1 MRKNRSLELFLMF
14 GFAAALAVGGCAK
27 KEAQAPAASN
37 EATAPTPTGGG
48 KIPVTTASAE
58 AKTEFLQGRDMVDKL
73 LITDS
78 VVHFQKAVALD
89 PLSTATRR
97 ALGVQYAKY
106 GRLDDAVA
114 ELHAALD
121 LNPKAGAVHSALCD
135 IRLRQGRT
143 AEALTEAELE
153 AIPILRLTSIAIV
166 RHTLGHAADSDAAL
180 SEVITDH
187 ASIAAYDIAQVY
199 AWRGEVDHAF
209 EWLVRAYAQRDTG
222 MPLLA
227 TDRLLAPLHDDPRWS
242 PFIKKMGFG

>member
-1 MRKNRSLELFLMF
+1 VCLGRILERGDWDLQ
-14 GFAAALAVGGCAK
+14 AAEVEFRRAFELAPGNVDVLVGRAGLAGILGRPD
-27 KEAQAPAASN
+27 QAI
-37 EATAPTPTGGG
+37 E
-48 KIPVTTASAE
+48 
-58 AKTEFLQGRDMVDKL
+58 L
-73 LITDS
+73 L
-78 VVHFQKAVALD
+78 QKAVALD

-106 GRLDDAVA
+106 GRLDDAVT

-121 LNPKAGAVHSALCD
+121 LNPKAGVVHSVLGD
-135 IRLRQGRT
+135 IRLQQGRT

-153 AIPILRLTSIAIV
+153 AIPILRLTSIAKV

-180 SEVITDH
+180 LEVTTDH

-209 EWLVRAYAQRDTG
+209 EWLERAYAQRDTG

-227 TDRLLAPLHDDPRWS
+227 TDRFLRPLHADPRWALLLR
-242 PFIKKMGFG
+242 KVGVAA